1 MSFGQQKYYRK
12 ELSKALPRFFSN
24 IISTDN
30 RCENSFQ
37 NKYSFLVL
45 PLSFGLFFYR
55 KINNGS
61 VNLTKNWIEIKAS
74 EGNCV
79 TFDLEQLAAK
89 NKLITNA
96 QKRNRLVISWKIWF
110 CFGFR
115 FGFFVCFAAVGR
127 STFTCCF
134 SRPLIF
140 GNVGKTLF
148 IYCSPLEIKCTK
160 HKLVLH

>member
-12 ELSKALPRFFSN
+12 ELSKALLRFFSN

-30 RCENSFQ
+30 RCANSFQ
-37 NKYSFLVL
+37 NKYGFLVL

-61 VNLTKNWIEIKAS
+61 VNLTKNLIIIKAS

-96 QKRNRLVISWKIWF
+96 QKRNRLVIS
-110 CFGFR
+110 
-115 FGFFVCFAAVGR
+115 
-127 STFTCCF
+127 
-134 SRPLIF
+134 
-140 GNVGKTLF
+140 
-148 IYCSPLEIKCTK
+148 
-160 HKLVLH
+160 